1 MSPYQASIAGRPK
14 IGVLWGDFPWQQPAG
29 KMNKLLS
36 MGAVA
41 RNLTRALNTI
51 GTVIPFVPIVLSA
64 GAPATQ
70 EEALLAF
77 LEQIDI
83 LWADLYSP
91 TQAALELR
99 KKMNLTCPALLFGGG
114 ALPKGAE
121 TMLFPWQTLLTAHDH
136 LIFTCAADQAI
147 WQRLAAWST
156 LQEWV
161 IPIGI
166 DETVFHPRDEAEQ
179 RLTRMQHHLPLDAP
193 LLCYV
198 GRLNIQKNLHDLL
211 HLLAVVRQAIPA
223 IHLCLIGESDDIGL
237 WEFGVPNTGY
247 VDWVRQLAD
256 TLGVADCLTFAGVHH
271 GAELA
276 RLYAAADLC
285 VNLSLYH
292 RENFGLAQ
300 AEAQACGTPVVCTA
314 WGGFKDVVQ
323 HGETG
328 FLVDT
333 IMTKQGIRVDW
344 RTAAAYV
351 VQLLTQPA
359 RYEQIA
365 QRAMTWAQ
373 ERFSGAAFARALAP
387 IIARCLQQR
396 TESLVWQPAYT
407 PSPFAHQ
414 YEAHKRACGWNS
426 VNTTIVKAYGQLADM
441 PVPYPRMFQGED
453 YALYEILMTPYASR
467 QATALGWDEIALEWI
482 PYPSPYLQWEPTRRM
497 INDAHPIWPNR
508 LFLDT
513 MAWDLLMLV
522 DGKRSVEQ
530 IVMELATPHAYDAHA
545 IRQVLWRFYVE
556 GVVSFA
562 AAEVLL
568 ETRNEVEQVL

>member
-1 MSPYQASIAGRPK
+1 MSPHRSPTADRPK

-41 RNLTRALNTI
+41 RNLTRAFNEL
-51 GTVIPFVPIVLSA
+51 GEVVPFVPP
-64 GAPATQ
+64 APGTPTTGS
-70 EEALLAF
+70 EALLAF
-77 LEQIDI
+77 LEGIDI
-83 LWADLYSP
+83 LWGDLYPP

-99 KKMNLTCPALLFGGG
+99 KKANLSCPALLFGGG

-121 TMLFPWQTLLTAHDH
+121 AMLFPWQTLLTAHDH

-147 WQRLAAWST
+147 WQRLVAWST

-161 IPIGI
+161 IPLGI

-211 HLLAVVRQAIPA
+211 HLLAVVRQTIPT

-333 IMTKQGIRVDW
+333 IMTKQGIRADLAH
-344 RTAAAYV
+344 RSLLCSTASHPTSAVCANRP
-351 VQLLTQPA
+351 TRQPG
-359 RYEQIA
+359 R
-365 QRAMTWAQ
+365 R
-373 ERFSGAAFARALAP
+373 RALAAAP
-387 IIARCLQQR
+387 LPGRWR
-396 TESLVWQPAYT
+396 RSLHGV
-407 PSPFAHQ
+407 SN
-414 YEAHKRACGWNS
+414 K
-426 VNTTIVKAYGQLADM
+426 
-441 PVPYPRMFQGED
+441 
-453 YALYEILMTPYASR
+453 
-467 QATALGWDEIALEWI
+467 
-482 PYPSPYLQWEPTRRM
+482 
-497 INDAHPIWPNR
+497 
-508 LFLDT
+508 
-513 MAWDLLMLV
+513 
-522 DGKRSVEQ
+522 EQ
-530 IVMELATPHAYDAHA
+530 NH
-545 IRQVLWRFYVE
+545 
-556 GVVSFA
+556 
-562 AAEVLL
+562 
-568 ETRNEVEQVL
+568 